1 MLDRPNATPDRE
13 FRSRIRE
20 SGAELEDG
28 VFEDYSLLLR
38 DAGLSSYPDEG
49 FGRLIDWLAARAR
62 PAATR
67 SSDVALPSILA
78 LPDSNE
84 TPAVFHDDPAS
95 FGILCTPHA
104 VAAARPTLVFIN
116 TGANHHIGMGR
127 MTVTMARRLAAIGF
141 TSFRFDI
148 GGIGD
153 SDPPPG
159 RSNNHPINPAAV
171 ADVRRVLDW
180 LQGRGHSGFILI
192 GVCSG
197 GKLALH
203 TTLEDKRVVGQ
214 MLLNLQ
220 GFWKPA
226 DPTNQYLS
234 RRAYIRLALQPATWK
249 RVFRGDT
256 NVRGIVNSMVARAAA
271 LVSTNLQEA
280 LSRFRKQP
288 GKRGAG
294 LAVFRRLAARQV
306 RTHFVYVEEDPGLD
320 EMEMMFGRDGRMLA
334 EIPHV
339 SMTFE
344 RDGDHVF
351 SSERARLRLFA
362 DVEQAAIRM
371 GLPPVPE
378 ITIRPRSPEPESS
391 PSAAPSL

>member
-1 MLDRPNATPDRE
+1 M
-13 FRSRIRE
+13 
-20 SGAELEDG
+20 
-28 VFEDYSLLLR
+28 LLR
-38 DAGLSSYPDEG
+38 DAGLSSYPNVG
-49 FGRLIDWLAARAR
+49 FGRLIDWLASRAR
-62 PAATR
+62 PAAAR
-67 SSDVALPSILA
+67 SSEAALSTVLA

-84 TPAVFHDDPAS
+84 TPAVFHDDPVS
-95 FGILCTPHA
+95 FGVLCTPHA

-153 SDPPPG
+153 SDPPPD
-159 RSNNHPINPAAV
+159 RSENHPANPAMV
-171 ADVRRVLDW
+171 GDVRRVLDW
-180 LQGRGHSGFILI
+180 LQSRGHSEFILI

-203 TTLEDKRVVGQ
+203 TTIQDKRVVGQ

-226 DPTNQYLS
+226 DSTNQFLS
-234 RRAYIRLALQPATWK
+234 RRAYIRLALHPATWK
-249 RVFRGDT
+249 RVLRGDT
-256 NVRGIVNSMVARAAA
+256 NVRGIMKSIIGRAAA
-271 LVSTNLQEA
+271 LISTNLQEA
-280 LSRFRKQP
+280 LSHLRKQP
-288 GKRGAG
+288 GKRGASA
-294 LAVFRRLAARQV
+294 AVFRRLAARQV

-320 EMEMMFGRDGRMLA
+320 EMEMMFGRDGGMLA

-362 DVEQAAIRM
+362 DVEQAAMRM
-371 GLPPVPE
+371 LLPPVPE
-378 ITIRPRSPEPESS
+378 ITIRPRSPEPGSS
-391 PSAAPSL
+391 PSTAPSL